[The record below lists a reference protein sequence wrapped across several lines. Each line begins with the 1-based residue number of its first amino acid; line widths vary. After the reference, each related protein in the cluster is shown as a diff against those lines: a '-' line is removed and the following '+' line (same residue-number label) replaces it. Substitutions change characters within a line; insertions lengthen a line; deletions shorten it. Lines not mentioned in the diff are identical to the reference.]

1 MSLKQK
7 LQEIETWV
15 QALDHF
21 DAQEY
26 DLALRSFA
34 AIADTSK
41 ILFNCGVIYATLGEH
56 EKAVECY
63 QSAVSLD
70 QYLAIAYFQEG
81 VSNFLLGDFEE
92 ALANFNDTLL
102 YLRGNTYIDYEQLG
116 LKFRLYSCEVLFNR
130 GLCYIYLQQVGP
142 GMQDLEY
149 AAKEK
154 VTPDHN
160 VIDDAIRERA
170 EGYTVFSIPVGVV
183 YRPNEA
189 KVKNLKTKDYLGKSR
204 IVAAN
209 RLSTPVDMTQR
220 TADSVPFA
228 TSQLVQKNLT
238 SRSRQQSEPP
248 MNRNL
253 FPPTPPPDTDK
264 ASLSSSGS
272 MGGATRAP
280 TVKAQRPPKLDLDR
294 PGAQHGRSITD
305 LAAPEKPRI
314 GTTRTASEPRGPP
327 RQGRGYASE
336 NHGYSRAS
344 HSHRRGASE
353 TGFVVSNGYPEVP
366 YGSYGEARV
375 MAIANGG
382 RPFHQQ
388 GYIDEEEEYGSSPC
402 DEEVAPDAG
411 FELMGSGSRQRAR
424 SCSRGP
430 ARGYSRRP
438 EVRKFRV
445 KVHSSEDT
453 RYIIIPPT
461 IEFTEF
467 ETRIREKFGFQM
479 LLKIKMQDE
488 GDMITMVDQEDLDL
502 LLMASREMARREGS
516 EMGKME
522 HAPITNP
529 TNMTDLTP
537 TFADLVHKHNSSVF
551 LHTRP
556 LTTKTADEFLKEA
569 YRINTHISSL
579 LTHLHKIRPS
589 YLSISTHYT
598 KSKSTSTST
607 SRHRASPST
616 TASASAK
623 ETQLLSPAELDN
635 ITSSTSS
642 LLHTLSTS
650 ISNLSSAE
658 SLRQETHSTLLDKKY
673 NRKRSRGV
681 NLLFQWAA
689 GSSALSPEND
699 GREDAG
705 NAGKKEEQII
715 DEQIEKLTQAVRE
728 SILWFLRR
736 RLEGTIELQRD
747 MVEKRIERAR
757 EREKSVLYKNATS
770 FSTHT
775 AAPSSTGADG
785 AISAPSTYPD
795 AALET
800 ADPGTGMKGS
810 STLDASEVAAIEAQ
824 LSPQQLQLFAEEN
837 DSMVRYYED
846 TLGKVQNAEKSLLE
860 ISSLQQTLVSHL
872 STQDE
877 YITMM
882 VSDASNTESNIGRGN
897 KELKR
902 ATDRRSTAQGVFWG
916 TVVLCSGLVVW
927 DLIF

>member
-7 LQEIETWV
+7 LQEIEVWV

-34 AIADTSK
+34 GIADTSK

-116 LKFRLYSCEVLFNR
+116 LRFRLYSCEVLFNR

-154 VTPDHN
+154 VTPDHD
-160 VIDDAIRERA
+160 VINDAIRERA

-204 IVAAN
+204 VVAAN
-209 RLSTPVDMTQR
+209 RLSTPAAMSHR

-228 TSQLVQKNLT
+228 TSHLVQKNLT

-248 MNRNL
+248 MHRNL

-272 MGGATRAP
+272 MGGGARAQP
-280 TVKAQRPPKLDLDR
+280 PKAQRPPKLDLD
-294 PGAQHGRSITD
+294 P
-305 LAAPEKPRI
+305 PEKPRI
-314 GTTRTASEPRGPP
+314 GTTRTASEPRGPSRQP
-327 RQGRGYASE
+327 RGFPPE
-336 NHGYSRAS
+336 NQRYSRS
-344 HSHRRGASE
+344 GHGHGHSHRRGASE
-353 TGFVVSNGYPEVP
+353 ASFVLTNGYPEDP
-366 YGSYGEARV
+366 YGSYSEARA

-388 GYIDEEEEYGSSPC
+388 EYFDEEEEYGSSPC

-411 FELMGSGSRQRAR
+411 FELMGSGSRSRAR

-461 IEFTEF
+461 IEFAEF
-467 ETRIREKFGFQM
+467 EARIREKFGFQM

-522 HAPITNP
+522 VCSAHYNP
-529 TNMTDLTP
+529 DPGERNNMSDLTP
-537 TFADLVHKHNSSVF
+537 TFSELVQQNNKSASLYN
-551 LHTRP
+551 RP

-569 YRINTHISSL
+569 YRIDT
-579 LTHLHKIRPS
+579 
-589 YLSISTHYT
+589 
-598 KSKSTSTST
+598 
-607 SRHRASPST
+607 
-616 TASASAK
+616 
-623 ETQLLSPAELDN
+623 LLSPSELDN

-658 SLRQETHSTLLDKKY
+658 SLRQETYSTLLDKKY
-673 NRKRSRGV
+673 GRKRSWGA

-689 GSSALSPEND
+689 GASALSPEND
-699 GREDAG
+699 GDGG
-705 NAGKKEEQII
+705 NDEGKKPEQVT
-715 DEQIEKLTQAVRE
+715 DEHVEKLTQVVRE

-736 RLEGTIELQRD
+736 RLEGTIGLQRD
-747 MVEKRIERAR
+747 MVEKRIERAK

-770 FSTHT
+770 TPTSG
-775 AAPSSTGADG
+775 PSASDTSPGG
-785 AISAPSTYPD
+785 GGNISAPSNYPD

-800 ADPGTGMKGS
+800 AGIKGQ
-810 STLDASEVAAIEAQ
+810 TLSASEVASIEAE

-837 DSMVRYYED
+837 DSIVRHYED

-877 YITMM
+877 YISMM

-897 KELKR
+897 KELRR
-902 ATDRRSTAQGVFWG
+902 AGERRSVAQMVFWG
-916 TVVLCSGLVVW
+916 TVGLCAYLVVW
-927 DLIF
+927 DLAF